1 MKTTKRIYV
10 AFEIREGT
18 ADRQEAEGVNHCL
31 AAPLFHPFKI
41 VSINLLSETILCSQV
56 SHELKQGKFIE
67 RIILPF

>member
-31 AAPLFHPFKI
+31 AAPLFHPFNI
-41 VSINLLSETILCSQV
+41 VSINLLSETILYS
-56 SHELKQGKFIE
+56 
-67 RIILPF
+67 

>member
-1 MKTTKRIYV
+1 MKTRERTYA

-56 SHELKQGKFIE
+56 LKV
-67 RIILPF
+67 

>member
-1 MKTTKRIYV
+1 MKTRERTYA

-56 SHELKQGKFIE
+56 SHELKQGKLIE
-67 RIILPF
+67 CIILPF

>member
-1 MKTTKRIYV
+1 MKTRERTYA

-41 VSINLLSETILCSQV
+41 VSINLLSETILYSQV

>member
-1 MKTTKRIYV
+1 MKTRERTY
-10 AFEIREGT
+10 ASFEIREGT

-31 AAPLFHPFKI
+31 AAPLFHPFKT
-41 VSINLLSETILCSQV
+41 VSINLLSERILCSQV